1 MRITLR
7 KSTAPWVCHL
17 LLAAGSCAVFEP
29 LHEDSGTLGD
39 SSELAATMCSG
50 AIKINEVDGATT
62 GAGADREF
70 IEIINTSEENMNVGG
85 IHIARQRGTGPDV
98 GKARVIPDGFILP
111 PSGFL
116 YVVANQA
123 DAEEGL
129 QFAGCVDAA
138 PMPCLKV
145 NWDINAEGESL
156 YLLNRDK
163 TEILC
168 EVPYPRT
175 VAPGDAWG
183 RLPDGSNEFGAL
195 RPTPGAPNRVP

>member
-1 MRITLR
+1 MTLARR
-7 KSTAPWVCHL
+7 KWMAPWACHL
-17 LLAAGSCAVFEP
+17 LLAAGSCSVFEP
-29 LHEDSGTLGD
+29 LHEDSGAFED
-39 SSELAATMCSG
+39 SELTSTMCSG

-62 GAGADREF
+62 GSGADREF
-70 IEIINTSEENMNVGG
+70 IEIVNTSEENVNVGG

-98 GKARVIPDGFILP
+98 GKARAIPDGTILA

-129 QFAGCVDAA
+129 QFAGCVDTA

-145 NWDINAEGESL
+145 SWDINAEGESV
-156 YLLNRDK
+156 YLLNRDR

-183 RLPDGSNEFGAL
+183 RLPDGSNEFGSV
-195 RPTPGAPNRVP
+195 RPTPGAPNRAP